1 MAKRKSKVKKGIKN
15 IILLIIILVV
25 LSILSLF
32 FAPTEDEY
40 NKQTTQKIVITNT
53 ISSGVEIPNLELP
66 KPVKGEQIVAHTD
79 YVLSYNEEF
88 EQPSYVAYELDS
100 NEIYG
105 PAKRK
110 NNFRADPAIT
120 TGSATL
126 DDYNKSGYDRGHLC
140 PAADQKESDKAMS
153 DSFYMSNMSPQTP
166 NFNRKIWADLEGTV
180 RTFADTNGKIYIA
193 TGPILTDG
201 PYKTI
206 GKNKVAVPKYFYKVI
221 LDYTEPEIK
230 SIGFI
235 LPNEG
240 SDKSLQSFATT
251 VDKVEERTGLDFFYQ
266 LPDDI
271 EAKIES
277 TEDPTKWVF
286 KEFIASQGNGSFDPN
301 AIITANQPTT
311 TSSTYNNSDDD
322 IQVILKQGITY
333 IMMRVRVETT
343 KIISQFIPR
352 DTLKSLNIL

>member
-1 MAKRKSKVKKGIKN
+1 MEKRKNKAKKN
-15 IILLIIILVV
+15 IKTIVILVIV
-25 LSILSLF
+25 LLLLSILSLF
-32 FAPTEDEY
+32 FAPTEDEF
-40 NKQTTQKIVITNT
+40 NNRTIEKTVVTTTV
-53 ISSGVEIPNLELP
+53 SSSVEIPNLELP

-110 NNFRADPAIT
+110 NNFKADPSIT

-126 DDYNKSGYDRGHLC
+126 DDYKNSGYDRGHLC
-140 PAADQKESDKAMS
+140 PAADQEESDKAMS
-153 DSFYMSNMSPQTP
+153 DSFYMSNMSPQAP
-166 NFNRKIWADLEGTV
+166 DFNRKIWADLEGTV
-180 RTFADTNGKIYIA
+180 RTFADTNGKIYIT

-206 GKNKVAVPKYFYKVI
+206 GKNEVAVPNYYYKVI

-266 LPDDI
+266 LPDDV

-301 AIITANQPTT
+301 AVIKANQPTT
-311 TSSTYNNSDDD
+311 TSSNSTNSNED

-333 IMMRVRVETT
+333 IMVRLRVETT

-352 DTLKSLNIL
+352 ETLKSLNII